1 LRQVFSILVAV
12 LLCGS
17 AAVAGV
23 RPVAPGTA
31 ALHSPVASEDSAA
44 LFVGVRLFP
53 EDDTLTE
60 VPYAVDDA
68 VDLAWVMAMGG
79 KPRLVS
85 PRRVV
90 LALSGKPQK
99 PESKERLAALIA
111 AGAEERPAR
120 HADILK
126 LLRSQAGSVGPNGI
140 LIVSFATH
148 GVSEKGTQYLLTA
161 SSLLRDR
168 ETAVPET
175 KIREIVEDASVP
187 RALILLDACRQK
199 LTTNTRDGLPDPRSA
214 AGLMRVMGS
223 LSGQV
228 IFSAAAAGDYAYDDQ
243 VARNGVFTAAVIDG
257 LRCGAS
263 RNEQGFVT
271 VETLSAYVENRVLA
285 WVRKYRNAKARQA
298 TQLQFEGRSRLMP
311 LSICDGVSGTVSG
324 TAPPRH

>member
-1 LRQVFSILVAV
+1 M
-12 LLCGS
+12 
-17 AAVAGV
+17 AVAGV
-23 RPVAPGTA
+23 RPVAPGVA
-31 ALHSPVASEDSAA
+31 PVDSPVASEDSAA

-53 EDDTLTE
+53 DDDTLAE
-60 VPYAVDDA
+60 VRYAVDDA
-68 VDLAWVMAMGG
+68 VDLAYVVAMDGN
-79 KPRLVS
+79 PRLVH

-99 PESKERLAALIA
+99 PESKERLAALIE
-111 AGAEERPAR
+111 AGAEVRPAR
-120 HADILK
+120 HADLLK
-126 LLRSQAGSVGPNGI
+126 LLRSQAGAVGPNGI

-148 GVSEKGTQYLLTA
+148 GVSEKGTQYLLTE

-175 KIREIVEDASVP
+175 KIREIVEDANVP

-214 AGLMRVMGS
+214 AGLMRAMGAI
-223 LSGQV
+223 SGQV
-228 IFSAAAAGDYAYDDQ
+228 VFSAATAGAYAYDDD
-243 VARNGVFTAAVIDG
+243 VARNGVFTRAVIEG
-257 LRCGAS
+257 LRCGAP

-285 WVRKYRNAKARQA
+285 WVRKYRDGKAKQA

-311 LSICDGVSGTVSG
+311 LSTCEGVSGTVSG
-324 TAPPRH
+324 TVLPRQ